1 MGDRLQRCQ
10 DDDGA
15 ARSTHTSLSYPGDRK
30 RQLPLQEQLRPN
42 PNEQEGE
49 SRPLDQNLR
58 PKPYMKAGHFSAK
71 IPGQLSAEI
80 NTVAKLGGWK
90 SAQHVFQTYGHAMD
104 DDTLADLITDT
115 PATRRNKARR
125 KAS

>member
-1 MGDRLQRCQ
+1 CQ

-80 NTVAKLGGWK
+80 NKICSGAF
-90 SAQHVFQTYGHAMD
+90 SA
-104 DDTLADLITDT
+104 
-115 PATRRNKARR
+115 PARR
-125 KAS
+125 GTCRVRVSACRSLP

>member
-80 NTVAKLGGWK
+80 NTESGLCPWTLRADRKSSRDWVASLPEYAAALAPGG
-90 SAQHVFQTYGHAMD
+90 
-104 DDTLADLITDT
+104 
-115 PATRRNKARR
+115 ARP
-125 KAS
+125 